1 VLVKWWLLAIPQL
14 IVVGILETGLVW
26 SRTITEN
33 GQVIYEVGTGLIGL
47 LVFIAG
53 VILLFTGK
61 YPQGL
66 FDFVMGLNRWVFRVW
81 AYIGLM
87 RDEYPPFRFDAGGTD
102 PGSTGPD
109 AIEPS

>member
-1 VLVKWWLLAIPQL
+1 VLVKWWLLAFPQL

-47 LVFIAG
+47 LVFIAR